1 MITIS
6 HHAYHRAKERLGF
19 SPDAFKRLAA
29 QAYCYGVS
37 QSEAKGKLRRFIECR
52 CAEHP
57 GNTPRIYGEN
67 IFIFKENC
75 LVTVYQLP
83 SDIRKSM
90 LKTKTNRN
98 AKI

>member
-6 HHAYHRAKERLGF
+6 HHAYHRAKERLGYN
-19 SPDAFKRLAA
+19 PDAFKRLAA
-29 QAYCYGVS
+29 QAYCYGIS
-37 QSEAKGKLRRFIECR
+37 QAEAKGKLRRFIESR

-57 GNTPRIYGEN
+57 GNKPRIYGEN
-67 IFIFKENC
+67 IYIFKENC

-83 SDIRKSM
+83 ADVRASM
-90 LKTKTNRN
+90 HKINNNN